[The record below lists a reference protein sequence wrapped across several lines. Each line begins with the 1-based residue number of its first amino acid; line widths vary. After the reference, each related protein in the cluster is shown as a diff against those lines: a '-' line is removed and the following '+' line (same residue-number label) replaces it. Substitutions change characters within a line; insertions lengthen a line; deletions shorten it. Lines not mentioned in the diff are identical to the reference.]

1 MPSLHPGT
9 LANEDADDD
18 DDDDDEDNDTDWE
31 IFVSLSFCVFYKS
44 S

>member
-9 LANEDADDD
+9 LTNDGDDD

-31 IFVSLSFCVFYKS
+31 IFVSLSFCVFY
-44 S
+44 